1 MTPKN
6 LIDLFSLEAP
16 MANEL
21 RRILTAIRNRYRQRP
36 PKSILV
42 TSAAVGEGK
51 STIAS
56 FLSLTAAARDS
67 RVLLIDADLRRPMI
81 HTYLGLPLEMG
92 LTDWLTKS
100 TTVAGIIKPTRYHSL
115 SVITAGTLGA
125 QAGELFDPRAIGPLI
140 AEQTTAYD
148 LVIVDCAP
156 VVPVAD
162 PMLLSAHVDGVLM
175 IVKAGA
181 TPRDISRRAVDILQS
196 GGGQLMG
203 VVVNN
208 MQSSLPGTFNYQR
221 YGEYYDLSGA
231 DSQPNAEKHSKKSG
245 DISDKSKSTSDTRR
259 PEKSGKS

>member
-56 FLSLTAAARDS
+56 FLALTAAARDS

-81 HTYLGLPLEMG
+81 HAYLGLPLEMG

-100 TTVAGIIKPTRYHSL
+100 TTVAGIIKPTRYNSL
-115 SVITAGTLGA
+115 NVITAGTLGA
-125 QAGELFDPRAIGPLI
+125 QAGELFDPKAIGQLI
-140 AEQTTAYD
+140 SEQTTAYD
-148 LVIVDCAP
+148 LIIVDCAP

-203 VVVNN
+203 VIVNN
-208 MQSSLPGTFNYQR
+208 MESSLPSTFNYQR
-221 YGEYYDLSGA
+221 YGEYYDLTGHDLSTTGTKTA
-231 DSQPNAEKHSKKSG
+231 KSG
-245 DISDKSKSTSDTRR
+245 HEKSEKSKSSADPRR
-259 PEKSGKS
+259 PEKTGKS